1 MGSPRSR
8 THNRGVYGLIRAY
21 GRAMV
26 GSWYRVEAHGEAL
39 PERGAMIL
47 YANHNGGLV
56 DGGLMW
62 FLTGRQ
68 LRFIAK
74 YTLLKMPLLGLL
86 IRAAGTI
93 PVYRKKDKV
102 DTSLNQSSFAAIDAA
117 LLAGEA
123 IVLYPEGEGGTEPF
137 VRPFKTGTARMALS
151 ALEASKGALELRLV
165 PVGITYE
172 DQDRYRSVLH
182 ATVGKAVT
190 LGDLGSEEAGPAAVA
205 HATARIREALRAL
218 LPEHEAREQVAA
230 SRLAAELVPARGR
243 TLQVRMRAVVAGLAR
258 LREAAP
264 ARATRLQEE
273 LQRCAQELRG
283 LGLRGGD
290 LESPPSWGEVLVAAP
305 AALISGLLRLAV
317 HAVWAPAYWPA
328 RTVAKRFA
336 PADKV
341 VTFTLIGSSFA
352 GVAWAAGAA
361 AWGWSKAGPAAAAA
375 ALLVLGAAWW
385 LAGHARE
392 AWDASTAVLR
402 TRLLWGTR
410 LTPLRARV
418 GALRTQLTRR
428 SEAQARLLR
437 RQATA

>member
-1 MGSPRSR
+1 M
-8 THNRGVYGLIRAY
+8 YGLIRAY

-26 GSWYRVEAHGEAL
+26 GSWYRIEAHGDAL

-62 FLTGRQ
+62 FLTRRQ

-117 LLAGEA
+117 LLGGEA

-151 ALEASKGALELRLV
+151 ALAASGSTLELQLV

-182 ATVGKAVT
+182 ATVGTAVK
-190 LGDLGSEEAGPAAVA
+190 LDDLAEGDAQPATVA
-205 HATARIREALRAL
+205 RATARIQEALRAL
-218 LPEHEAREQVAA
+218 LPEHESRDQVAA

-243 TLQVRMRAVVAGLAR
+243 TLQERMRAVVAGLAR

-264 ARATRLQEE
+264 TRAARLQEE

-290 LESPPSWGEVLVAAP
+290 LQEPPTWGEVLIAAP
-305 AALISGLLRLAV
+305 TALLSGALRLAV

-352 GVAWAAGAA
+352 GVLWAAGAA
-361 AWGWSKAGPAAAAA
+361 AWAGSAAGGAAAAS

-392 AWDASTAVLR
+392 AWDASLVTLR
-402 TRLLWGTR
+402 TRLLWGSR
-410 LTPLRARV
+410 LAPVRARV
-418 GALRTQLTRR
+418 DALRTQLTRR

>member
-1 MGSPRSR
+1 M
-8 THNRGVYGLIRAY
+8 YGLIRTY

-39 PERGAMIL
+39 PEQGAMIL

-62 FLTGRQ
+62 FLTRRQ

-151 ALEASKGALELRLV
+151 ALAASGSPLDLQLV

-182 ATVGKAVT
+182 ATVGKAVR
-190 LGDLGSEEAGPAAVA
+190 LDDLAEGDAQPATVA
-205 HATARIREALRAL
+205 RATARIQAALRAL
-218 LPEHEAREQVAA
+218 LPEHEFRDQVAA

-243 TLQVRMRAVVAGLAR
+243 TLQERMRAVVAGLAR

-264 ARATRLQEE
+264 ARAARLQEE
-273 LQRCAQELRG
+273 LQRCAQELR
-283 LGLRGGD
+283 
-290 LESPPSWGEVLVAAP
+290 
-305 AALISGLLRLAV
+305 
-317 HAVWAPAYWPA
+317 
-328 RTVAKRFA
+328 
-336 PADKV
+336 
-341 VTFTLIGSSFA
+341 
-352 GVAWAAGAA
+352 
-361 AWGWSKAGPAAAAA
+361 
-375 ALLVLGAAWW
+375 
-385 LAGHARE
+385 
-392 AWDASTAVLR
+392 
-402 TRLLWGTR
+402 
-410 LTPLRARV
+410 
-418 GALRTQLTRR
+418 
-428 SEAQARLLR
+428 
-437 RQATA
+437 